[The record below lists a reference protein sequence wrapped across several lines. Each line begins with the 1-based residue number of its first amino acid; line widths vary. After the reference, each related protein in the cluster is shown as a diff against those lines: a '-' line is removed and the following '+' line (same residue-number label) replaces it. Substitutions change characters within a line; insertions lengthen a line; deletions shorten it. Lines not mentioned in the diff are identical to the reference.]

1 MSSSNYAQLYHFVEH
16 DVINANDRR
25 SKQTERERERER
37 KNLQTERPEL
47 NNTHVYIYIYTGET
61 RELLTDIFNQRK
73 ETRSPRR
80 KIERKRNVSTV
91 DRSTITRNRHH
102 VRYRY
107 KFTSEIPIKSAV
119 TIIPFIEREGEMI
132 PARECKLRK

>member
-1 MSSSNYAQLYHFVEH
+1 MIDEVSRQKE
-16 DVINANDRR
+16 
-25 SKQTERERERER
+25 KEKERE
-37 KNLQTERPEL
+37 KICKPKDQNLI
-47 NNTHVYIYIYTGET
+47 THTYIYTLVNET